1 MFGCEDKAGCDA
13 VDADTSD
20 FGRGRFA
27 GRTRRGMVIIVVE
40 CVPPINIRNRY
51 EQRLRC

>member
-1 MFGCEDKAGCDA
+1 MFGCEDKARRDA
-13 VDADTSD
+13 VDADTSN

-40 CVPPINIRNRY
+40 CPTNIRNGY
-51 EQRLRC
+51 EQRL